1 MVSVSVTRPNDTNA
15 YTAGDVLGPAS
26 GSSAIAFN
34 GIAPPT
40 GGNIIIVS
48 AALERDVTGLVSGE
62 TTYTLH
68 LYSGSPPSAFADNAA
83 WDLST
88 AGDRALYLGNIS
100 LGTPV
105 DLGSTLYVG
114 TDGINKQV
122 QLTSGTIYGYLVT
135 VGGYTPVASTVL
147 VVSLQAVAI

>member
-48 AALERDVTGLVSGE
+48 AALERDVTGIVSGE

-88 AGDRALYLGNIS
+88 AGDRALYLGSIA

-114 TDGINKQV
+114 VDSLNKQV
-122 QLTSGTIYGYLVT
+122 TLTSGAIYGYLVT
-135 VGGYTPVASTVL
+135 AGGYTPVASTVL
-147 VVSLQAVAI
+147 VVSLFAVPV